1 MGARVNYE
9 KSKYKGRDGDGYSHY
24 IAEIWADTAADIA
37 GITRF
42 GGTIA
47 ETDCVAFIEK
57 AGKLC
62 VLSSDGK
69 WYDTKDGSEVTGA

>member
-1 MGARVNYE
+1 MSARVDFE
-9 KSKYKGRDGDGYSHY
+9 RSKYKDRDNQGLEHY
-24 IAEIWADTAADIA
+24 KAEIWADTAADIV

-42 GGTIA
+42 GNTIA
-47 ETDCVAFIEK
+47 DTDSVAFVEQ

-69 WYDTKDGSEVTGA
+69 WYDAKDGSEVTV